1 MTTTVVYFR
10 ILIKMFKSNRSDEL
24 PQVEKMVIIHLLQLI
39 LKLFSL
45 SFDGLIVSFPEL
57 SSHLATIAEVVVFP
71 DFEIAIVKIQRGNE
85 AHLKNHERR
94 AVLQFLKN
102 ASGQAVSKNEERK
115 EEPGLSFIEGCAI
128 KKQRLQ
134 SSSKYINTL
143 IVAPVSD
150 ICEQVFS
157 RAKYIMIPTRRR
169 MDSSTLEDIL
179 LLKFNLII
187 MFYFH

>member
-1 MTTTVVYFR
+1 MYRHVLT
-10 ILIKMFKSNRSDEL
+10 
-24 PQVEKMVIIHLLQLI
+24 
-39 LKLFSL
+39 
-45 SFDGLIVSFPEL
+45 VSFPEL
-57 SSHLATIAEVVVFP
+57 SSHLAAIAEVVVFP
-71 DFEIAIVKIQRGNE
+71 DFENAIVKIQRGNE

-150 ICEQVFS
+150 IYEQVFS
-157 RAKYIMIPTRRR
+157 RAKYIMIREVIFL
-169 MDSSTLEDIL
+169 SGFEYLISTVLWGSHL
-179 LLKFNLII
+179 LSLSQIYHFQERVYSEEYTEVVQRVVNLK
-187 MFYFH
+187 Y